1 MKISKVKYF
10 AIALAGCLA
19 TTTLSSTTVFSQS
32 VNDIPLT
39 GEEKARY
46 SELIFK
52 RDKTAEE
59 VSEWRQLHERMK
71 ASMEPEDTTQYVAT
85 EQLNR
90 PYIEIAPDFGVTRL
104 KAGVKYHDTYSGFT
118 SSENATSADA
128 SGTSARVGIDVR
140 VNVPIQGGIELFAGG
155 WSFGNVGG
163 NSGLHS
169 EETINLQTGSSGAG
183 FHNLALTYS
192 VNNILTGYAGI
203 GIPIYYSYCDC
214 FMGPKQVL
222 LSPYAGLR
230 VGQIKL
236 DSYYET
242 GGGNGSAS
250 DTETYVSPL
259 LGLELKAR
267 SGKIGS
273 TGFQLNAAIGYQ
285 YQFGA
290 DSNFTT
296 LNDSTSPTAEA
307 DVSFDIES
315 QQHFYGSLRLV
326 RTF

>member
-1 MKISKVKYF
+1 MKNSKGKYF

-19 TTTLSSTTVFSQS
+19 ATEFNGTSAFAQS
-32 VNDIPLT
+32 LNNIPLT
-39 GEEKARY
+39 SEEKARY
-46 SELIFK
+46 SELLFK
-52 RDKTAEE
+52 SDKTAEE

-71 ASMEPEDTTQYVAT
+71 VSMKPEDTTQYVST
-85 EQLNR
+85 QDLNR
-90 PYIEIAPDFGVTRL
+90 PYIEIAPDIGVTRL
-104 KAGVKYHDTYSGFT
+104 KAGVTYKDSFYTGSDGVDTG
-118 SSENATSADA
+118 DA
-128 SGTSARVGIDVR
+128 SGTSARFGIDVR

-163 NSGLHS
+163 DGGLHN
-169 EETINLQTGSSGAG
+169 EQTIHLETGNGSSN
-183 FHNLALTYS
+183 HNLALTYS

-259 LGLELKAR
+259 IGLEIKAR
-267 SGKIGS
+267 SGKIGN
-273 TGFQLNAAIGYQ
+273 TGFQLNAAVGYQ

-296 LNDSTSPTAEA
+296 LNDNNSPTAEA
-307 DVSFDIES
+307 DVNFDIES
-315 QQHFYGSLRLV
+315 QQHFYGSIRLV

>member
-1 MKISKVKYF
+1 MKNSTGKFVTF
-10 AIALAGCLA
+10 ALAGFIAAA
-19 TTTLSSTTVFSQS
+19 TLTGASVFAQS
-32 VNDIPLT
+32 LNDIPLT
-39 GEEKARY
+39 SEDKARY
-46 SELIFK
+46 SELLFK
-52 RDKTAEE
+52 SDKTAQE

-71 ASMEPEDTTQYVAT
+71 ANMQPDDTTQYASP
-85 EQLNR
+85 ELLNR

-104 KAGVKYHDTYSGFT
+104 KAGVNYRDTVNN
-118 SSENATSADA
+118 SSTSANA
-128 SGTSARVGIDVR
+128 GGTSARVGVDVR

-155 WSFGNVGG
+155 WSFGNFGG
-163 NSGLHS
+163 NSGLHN
-169 EETINLQTGSSGAG
+169 EETVHLHTGSGANT
-183 FHNLALTYS
+183 HNLALTYA

-203 GIPIYYSYCDC
+203 GIPIYYSYCEC
-214 FMGPKQVL
+214 FLGPKQVL

-242 GGGNGSAS
+242 PGGNGSAS

-267 SGKIGS
+267 SGKIGH
-273 TGFQLNAAIGYQ
+273 TGFQLNAAVGYQ

-290 DSNFTT
+290 DTNFTT
-296 LNDSTSPTAEA
+296 NNGASSDAIV
-307 DVSFDIES
+307 DFDIDN